1 MMNKILSLD
10 QWFVSAGYKDTWTVE
25 RKWTEDSKLKANIVM
40 ERKEVLVNNQA
51 VEDFLQ
57 EMIKMKQFNHPNVLS
72 LIGVSVHNDK
82 PCIILP
88 LMTNGDLH
96 RYLKKH
102 FEVSTIL
109 KSSKICLGM

>member
-1 MMNKILSLD
+1 M
-10 QWFVSAGYKDTWTVE
+10 
-25 RKWTEDSKLKANIVM
+25 
-40 ERKEVLVNNQA
+40 NNQV

-57 EMIKMKQFNHPNVLS
+57 ESVIMKQFNHPNVLS

-88 LMTNGDLH
+88 LMSNGDLY

-102 FEVSTIL
+102 EKVSTIL
-109 KSSKICLGM
+109 YELVLQIR